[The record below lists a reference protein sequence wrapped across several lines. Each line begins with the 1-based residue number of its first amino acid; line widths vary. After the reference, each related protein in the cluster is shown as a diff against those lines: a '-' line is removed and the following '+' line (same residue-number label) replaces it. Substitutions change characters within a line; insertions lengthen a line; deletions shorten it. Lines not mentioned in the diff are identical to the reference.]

1 MSIKFSPIQQDLM
14 EVLVD
19 GRPHRRQE
27 LLDCLDDPEKTRLT
41 LKPYL
46 YKIRQKL
53 RPQGYDIVCELRNN
67 SVWFRLVGL
76 INQHD
81 E

>member
-1 MSIKFSPIQQDLM
+1 M
-14 EVLVD
+14 EVLAD
-19 GRPHRRQE
+19 GRHHRRQE

-46 YKIRQKL
+46 YRLRQKL
-53 RPQGYDIVCELRNN
+53 RVQGYDIACEFRNRGF
-67 SVWFRLVGL
+67 WFRLVGL
-76 INQHD
+76 VNQHD